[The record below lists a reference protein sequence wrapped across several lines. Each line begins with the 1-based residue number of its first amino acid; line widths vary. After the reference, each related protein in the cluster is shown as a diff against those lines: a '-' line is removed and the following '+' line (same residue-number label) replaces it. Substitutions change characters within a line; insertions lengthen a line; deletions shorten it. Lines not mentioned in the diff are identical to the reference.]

1 MLYRPEKGKLWDPT
15 VLRWQGRFY
24 LFTMYYAP
32 GGSESYACR
41 LAVSEDGVHWEDRG
55 NVLTDERPV
64 WKCGVLRAGDGRFYM
79 NYGTTSGQGVND
91 MMGYAV
97 SDDLVHWEKTG
108 YDAPDP
114 HWYEPHERWDHM
126 YCRESEHGG
135 YAGCI
140 VAVPKAGESGLCGL
154 RRSQDGRTWE
164 TCPPPPVDWCGYE
177 SAREMEV
184 GGFERL
190 GGRWYLMGGI
200 CPPYNGNY
208 GYAAYVFE
216 SDSEDGPFRPCKRHR
231 FAGQNGVPGEVFVSC
246 LPGFVHD
253 YDTAPGVGTGK
264 DAAPGVGT
272 GKDAAP
278 GVSEDGFAPTPLL
291 ASGAVCYTLDDP
303 QNTCWTLPL
312 CRVMQGAD
320 GLMPGWWEGNDVLRG
335 EPCACPETLTLESR
349 ALPAY
354 QLTDEYAEAPLLS
367 FDASAGL
374 FLRGL
379 ACRGAVAGARGGP
392 CGGLASERS
401 GLCARRD
408 SDPDRG
414 GTPALLVYPHR
425 RLGRL
430 PLRPAGHRKPVGRR
444 PRAPRPRRA
453 DAFPAARAARHR
465 PALPRRAALPDLCLR
480 PPPGDALG
488 GCEERPHQ
496 PDRTA
501 GVPAGALK
509 MQRRR
514 RHNQRRRLTLEHLK
528 QPPPLPAVVARLD
541 ADEDRVAAD
550 DLDLI
555 PRNHHVFLPSE
566 DAEAL
571 ETSRHD
577 HRLDAGGGRNATA
590 GSLVSIGQGY
600 ALLATAKLRAQQPD
614 EYRFDNK
621 KGVGGSHIVDLCFA
635 QSEAGTDLPVRF
647 SCNFSSE
654 HVFAERLSFC
664 LLSGH
669 DSTFCCSFYST
680 TEGASFP
687 CPFSRV

>member
-114 HWYEPHERWDHM
+114 RWYEPHERWDHM

-264 DAAPGVGT
+264 DT
-272 GKDAAP
+272 AP

-291 ASGAVCYTLDDP
+291 ASGAVCYPLDDP

-374 FLRGL
+374 FLEGWL
-379 ACRGAVAGARGGP
+379 AAEPWPERGAVRAGVWRPSAAGFALGGTAILTEAGHPRCSYTRVGGWDGSRFDPLDTVSPWDAARAHLVPG
-392 CGGLASERS
+392 ERTHFRLLVLH
-401 GLCARRD
+401 GIAQLYLDGRLCQTFVCARRPETL
-408 SDPDRG
+408 S
-414 GTPALLVYPHR
+414 
-425 RLGRL
+425 
-430 PLRPAGHRKPVGRR
+430 
-444 PRAPRPRRA
+444 
-453 DAFPAARAARHR
+453 AA
-465 PALPRRAALPDLCLR
+465 
-480 PPPGDALG
+480 
-488 GCEERPHQ
+488 
-496 PDRTA
+496 
-501 GVPAGALK
+501 V
-509 MQRRR
+509 
-514 RHNQRRRLTLEHLK
+514 
-528 QPPPLPAVVARLD
+528 
-541 ADEDRVAAD
+541 
-550 DLDLI
+550 
-555 PRNHHVFLPSE
+555 
-566 DAEAL
+566 
-571 ETSRHD
+571 
-577 HRLDAGGGRNATA
+577 RNARV
-590 GSLVSIGQGY
+590 SLTG
-600 ALLATAKLRAQQPD
+600 LRA
-614 EYRFDNK
+614 YRMA
-621 KGVGGSHIVDLCFA
+621 L
-635 QSEAGTDLPVRF
+635 
-647 SCNFSSE
+647 
-654 HVFAERLSFC
+654 
-664 LLSGH
+664 
-669 DSTFCCSFYST
+669 
-680 TEGASFP
+680 
-687 CPFSRV
+687 

>member
-64 WKCGVLRAGDGRFYM
+64 WKCGVLRTGDGRFYM

-114 HWYEPHERWDHM
+114 RWYEPHERWDHM
-126 YCRESEHGG
+126 YCRESE
-135 YAGCI
+135 
-140 VAVPKAGESGLCGL
+140 
-154 RRSQDGRTWE
+154 
-164 TCPPPPVDWCGYE
+164 
-177 SAREMEV
+177 
-184 GGFERL
+184 
-190 GGRWYLMGGI
+190 
-200 CPPYNGNY
+200 
-208 GYAAYVFE
+208 
-216 SDSEDGPFRPCKRHR
+216 
-231 FAGQNGVPGEVFVSC
+231 
-246 LPGFVHD
+246 
-253 YDTAPGVGTGK
+253 
-264 DAAPGVGT
+264 
-272 GKDAAP
+272 
-278 GVSEDGFAPTPLL
+278 
-291 ASGAVCYTLDDP
+291 
-303 QNTCWTLPL
+303 
-312 CRVMQGAD
+312 
-320 GLMPGWWEGNDVLRG
+320 
-335 EPCACPETLTLESR
+335 
-349 ALPAY
+349 
-354 QLTDEYAEAPLLS
+354 
-367 FDASAGL
+367 
-374 FLRGL
+374 
-379 ACRGAVAGARGGP
+379 
-392 CGGLASERS
+392 RS

-408 SDPDRG
+408 GDPDRG

-488 GCEERPHQ
+488 GCEERPRQ

-501 GVPAGALK
+501 GVPDGALK
-509 MQRRR
+509 MQGRR
-514 RHNQRRRLTLEHLK
+514 RHNPHRRLTLEHLK
-528 QPPPLPAVVARLD
+528 QPPLLPAVVARLD

-647 SCNFSSE
+647 SCSFSSE

-669 DSTFCCSFYST
+669 DSAFCCSFYST